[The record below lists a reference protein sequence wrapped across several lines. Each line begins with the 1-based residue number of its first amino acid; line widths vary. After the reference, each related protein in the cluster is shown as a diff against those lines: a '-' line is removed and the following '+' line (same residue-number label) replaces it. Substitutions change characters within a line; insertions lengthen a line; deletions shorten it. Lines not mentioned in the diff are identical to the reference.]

1 MLLNDQIFFSQTST
15 MKGGDAIFTIRK
27 VDTPED
33 LEVVV
38 SLFEEYAQSL
48 GIDLSFQDFAT
59 EMAQMPGKYA
69 PPGGALLLARNAKR
83 QAIGCVGLRPFSSA
97 GHCEMK
103 RLYVHPDGR
112 GLGVG
117 RELAQAVIEEAK
129 GLGYDAM
136 LLDTLST
143 MESAKALYKLLG
155 FVEVAPYY
163 ESPLKNTTFLR
174 LDLKG

>member
-1 MLLNDQIFFSQTST
+1 MTQASNGTLTVSKVQTA
-15 MKGGDAIFTIRK
+15 GDLKSVI
-27 VDTPED
+27 
-33 LEVVV
+33 

-59 EMAQMPGKYA
+59 EMAQMPGKYG
-69 PPGGALLLARNAKR
+69 PPIGTLLLARSR
-83 QAIGCVGLRPFSSA
+83 EDEAIGCVGLRPFAKA

-103 RLYVHPDGR
+103 RLYVHPHGR

-117 RELAQAVIEEAK
+117 RKLAQTVIAEAK
-129 GLGYDAM
+129 ELGYEAM

-143 MESAKALYKLLG
+143 MASAQALYKSLG

-163 ESPLKNTTFLR
+163 DSPLQNTTFLR
-174 LDLKG
+174 LDLKA